1 MSRPVTFAS
10 LQLRPIPFDVEAT
23 VDKLEREARRLVAS
37 FPQIDLLLFPELY
50 PTGEDPFGP
59 GEPPGFTER
68 VAEPVPGPLSERL
81 GRLAAG
87 IGRYLVP
94 GSVLE
99 RGTSGAIHNTAI
111 VLGPDGR
118 LLTSYRKLFP
128 WRPHERTV
136 PGDGTGRVIDLP
148 GLGRVG
154 LLICYDGWFPEVA
167 RGLALDG
174 AEVLLQPTLT
184 TTADREEEIVL
195 ARANAI
201 VNQCYVVNVNAL
213 GSRGGGRS
221 VTVDPDGHV
230 LTELGTQ
237 ETFSI
242 DVVDLDRV
250 AQVRERGLRGV
261 SRPWRQLLDEAP
273 AAAFEPYRRFLSS
286 AP

>member
-1 MSRPVTFAS
+1 MSRPVTVCS
-10 LQLRPIPFDVEAT
+10 LQLAPVPFDPAAT
-23 VDKLEREARRLVAS
+23 LDRAEGELHRLATS
-37 FPQIDLLLFPELY
+37 FPEIDLFVLPELY

-59 GEPPGFTER
+59 DEPAGFMDDAAEPIPGPATER
-68 VAEPVPGPLSERL
+68 L
-81 GRLAAG
+81 AG
-87 IGRYLVP
+87 IAARIGRWVIP
-94 GSVLE
+94 GSLLE
-99 RGTSGAIHNTAI
+99 RAGDGRIHNTTI
-111 VLGPDGR
+111 VLSPDGE
-118 LLTSYRKLFP
+118 LVTSYRKLFP
-128 WRPHERTV
+128 WRPYERTA
-136 PGDGTGRVIDLP
+136 PGDGRGRVVDLP
-148 GLGRVG
+148 GLGRIG

-174 AEVLLQPTLT
+174 AEVLLHPTLT

-201 VNQCYVVNVNAL
+201 VNQCYVVNVNAV